1 MDSSQILTFFKDT
14 KKYIYFRFIRNTA
27 ERKMIEIVAPCFFI
41 LKFVSP
47 IKNKVRERPNPYYI
61 IVVKSIMIPTLCS
74 CNRVRT
80 NTNNIAGT
88 NKAKLKMLNQRVIL
102 KVFIS

>member
-1 MDSSQILTFFKDT
+1 
-14 KKYIYFRFIRNTA
+14 
-27 ERKMIEIVAPCFFI
+27 MIEIVAPCFFI

-61 IVVKSIMIPTLCS
+61 RVVKSIMIPTLCS

-88 NKAKLKMLNQRVIL
+88 NKAKLKILNQRVIL
-102 KVFIS
+102 RCSFRRCTRCQNELHLPDCKSGCHLSSLDLY